1 MNRGSSDPPE
11 YALGHSDRELDRLS
25 AQARLVD
32 AITRQFFQEA
42 GIVRGMRVLDIG
54 SGAGDV
60 AILLAALVG
69 DEGAVVGVDRAPSA
83 IARARANTRS
93 NVVFVEGD
101 PTAMT
106 FDRPFDAIVGRYVL
120 QFHPNPAE
128 MLQRVAVHVKPG
140 GIVAFHEL
148 DWKGV
153 GSFPASPT
161 YDRCCRW
168 IVAALQELGA
178 ETRMGIKLH
187 SAFLAAGLPSP
198 TLRLSAAIGGG
209 VNAAAQVTLV
219 TDLVATLLPAME
231 RLGVATR
238 TEVDVDTL
246 FERISHEVT
255 SAGTVICGRSEVGAW
270 AQIAAAH

>member
-1 MNRGSSDPPE
+1 MTRGGSDPPD

-32 AITRQFFQEA
+32 GITRQFFREA
-42 GIVRGMRVLDIG
+42 GIARGMRVLDIG

-69 DEGAVVGVDRAPSA
+69 DEGEVVGVDRAPSA

-106 FDRPFDAIVGRYVL
+106 FDRTFDAVVGRYVL
-120 QFHPNPAE
+120 QFDPNPAE
-128 MLQRVAVHVKPG
+128 MLKRLVVHVKPG
-140 GIVAFHEL
+140 GVVAFHEL
-148 DWKGV
+148 DWNGV
-153 GSFPASPT
+153 GSFPPSPT

-187 SAFLAAGLPSP
+187 SAFVAAGLPAP
-198 TLRLSAAIGGG
+198 TLRLSAALGGG
-209 VNAAAQVTLV
+209 VNGAAQVRLV

-231 RLGVATR
+231 RLGVASR
-238 TEVDVDTL
+238 TDVGVDTL
-246 FERISHEVT
+246 FERINHEVT
-255 SAGTVICGRSEVGAW
+255 SAGTVISGRSEVGAW
-270 AQIAAAH
+270 VKIAAAH